1 MFKPSVA
8 ISGISCLFALA
19 MSLPLHA
26 GLNDISKREASSG
39 LKLALTRSAEIAVDQ
54 LGQPDGFLGNAKVRI
69 PLPRALQK
77 IEGMARLVGL
87 SGPADELVTTMN
99 RAAES
104 AVVEARP
111 LLVHAVKTMSITDAL
126 EILTGS
132 EDAATRYFRKSS
144 SAALTRKFRPI
155 VKQATAQVNLADK
168 YNNYA
173 RMAAQFGL
181 INVEDAD
188 LDSYV
193 TKKALDG
200 LFLII
205 AEQEK
210 LIRQDP
216 VGSGSRLLQ
225 KVFGAL

>member
-8 ISGISCLFALA
+8 ISGMSCLFALA
-19 MSLPLHA
+19 VSLPLHA
-26 GLNDISKREASSG
+26 GLNDISKREATSG

-111 LLVHAVKTMSITDAL
+111 LLVRAVKTMSITDAL
-126 EILTGS
+126 EILTGP